1 MLNDMKRAGKKAQ
14 LKRAQ
19 SLREK
24 MAQLRSE
31 ESRAPEAGTP
41 VAEIQPGESPL
52 AFIER
57 RSRDLKKKSEAD
69 KP

>member
-1 MLNDMKRAGKKAQ
+1 MKRAGKKAQ
-14 LKRAQ
+14 LKRVQ
-19 SLREK
+19 SLRER

-31 ESRAPEAGTP
+31 ESRAPEAGRP
-41 VAEIQPGESPL
+41 AAEIQPGESPL